1 MIMKTVY
8 LPLARTTFSM
18 PDAENYFSM
27 SGSRLEKIFPG
38 VIKPDQLLTS
48 PEMIED
54 FISATGDADLV
65 IYQCVTFIGA
75 DFAGIVSKRFQ
86 CPVIVWA
93 MREPTI
99 NGTRL
104 KLNSLTGAFSAAN
117 KLKTS
122 GHRYFFVFGNPD
134 EETVREALHD
144 IGKAVTLINKLSTL
158 KIGVVGSPPAGFE
171 FGGMDAALLSEQFG
185 AEIIHTGIE
194 EMIKRAE
201 SYEGDILSPVNELK
215 QKTAGWESIP
225 AVNMDKYARLSAVYQ
240 DFVTENQIQALA
252 SRCWPD
258 YFTGYGAPVCAVLS
272 VLNDKGIPS
281 SCETDIGGA
290 LSMFIGAEMSGSPV
304 FFGDPVAVDED
315 CDAIIFWHCGAG
327 APYLANRELGA
338 RVGVHPNRKIGPTM
352 EFGLKEGEVTIIR
365 LGKDKDVFRMFMM
378 KGTALNEPQKF
389 YGTTVTVRPSGG
401 AAAAKIK
408 TFVDA
413 GWEPH
418 FIIAY
423 GNIADSLRIF
433 CELRGISLFEY

>member
-1 MIMKTVY
+1 MKTVY

-27 SGSRLEKIFPG
+27 SCSRLEEIFSG

-48 PEMIED
+48 PEMLED

-65 IYQCVTFIGA
+65 IYQCVTFIGT
-75 DFAGIVSKRFQ
+75 DFAGIVSKRFH

-93 MREPTI
+93 LREPTI
-99 NGTRL
+99 DGTRL

-117 KLKTS
+117 KLKTA
-122 GHRYFFVFGNPD
+122 GHRYSFIFGNPD
-134 EETVREALHD
+134 EEPVREALKNT
-144 IGKAVTLINKLSTL
+144 GKAIALINKLSCL
-158 KIGVVGSPPAGFE
+158 KIGVVGSQPDGFE
-171 FGGMDAALLSEQFG
+171 FGAMDAALLSEHFG
-185 AEIIHTGIE
+185 AAIIHADVD

-201 SYEGDILSPVNELK
+201 SYKGNVLNPISELK
-215 QKTAGWESIP
+215 QKAAGCESIP
-225 AVNMDKYARLSAVYQ
+225 NANMDKYARLFAVYQ
-240 DFVTENQIQALA
+240 EFVAENQIQALA

-258 YFTGYGAPVCAVLS
+258 YFTGYGVPVCAVLS

-290 LSMFIGAEMSGSPV
+290 LSMFIGTEMSGSPV

-327 APYLANRELGA
+327 APCLADREKGA
-338 RVGVHPNRKIGPTM
+338 TVGVHPNRKIGPTM
-352 EFGLKEGEVTIIR
+352 EFGLKKGEVTIIR
-365 LGKDKDVFRMFMM
+365 LGKDKDGFRMFIM
-378 KGTALNEPQKF
+378 KGAALSEPQKF
-389 YGTTVTVRPSGG
+389 YGTTVTVRPMGG
-401 AAAAKIK
+401 AASAKIK
-408 TFVDA
+408 TFVND

-423 GNIADSLRIF
+423 GNIADALKIF
-433 CELRGISLFEY
+433 CKLRGISLYEY